1 MSRFIVGVD
10 AGGTK
15 TVAIVAE
22 TEQVIARATGPGAKM
37 RSGRGIACST
47 VIAEVTR
54 QALGDAGRLRVDI
67 LVAGVAGAGREE
79 EREELRQALRSEDLA
94 DRLIVTGDTEIALAA
109 AFRDRPGIVVTAGTG
124 SMAVARDP
132 AGRLHRSGGLGW
144 QMGDEGSGYAIGRAA
159 LGAVGRAA
167 DGRSPKTE
175 LTPLILKL
183 TRSDSLE
190 PLVRW
195 AAAAGVPEVA
205 ALAPVVFEAARMGD
219 TIAAGIMDYA
229 ARELAGLVFR
239 LLPHFG
245 ADERAPVDI
254 AANGGLL
261 FHDGPLHRLL
271 RTRLSEEPRLR
282 LRDTPLDAA
291 TGAIHLAARLDSGG
305 HP

>member
-1 MSRFIVGVD
+1 MTPGQSR
-10 AGGTK
+10 
-15 TVAIVAE
+15 
-22 TEQVIARATGPGAKM
+22 
-37 RSGRGIACST
+37 
-47 VIAEVTR
+47 
-54 QALGDAGRLRVDI
+54 
-67 LVAGVAGAGREE
+67 
-79 EREELRQALRSEDLA
+79 
-94 DRLIVTGDTEIALAA
+94 
-109 AFRDRPGIVVTAGTG
+109 
-124 SMAVARDP
+124 
-132 AGRLHRSGGLGW
+132 
-144 QMGDEGSGYAIGRAA
+144 
-159 LGAVGRAA
+159 
-167 DGRSPKTE
+167 
-175 LTPLILKL
+175 
-183 TRSDSLE
+183 
-190 PLVRW
+190 LVRW